1 MNLKEA
7 FRYQKFLD
15 RMMYAAC
22 SSIQRDEHCILTKK
36 THLRSAANPDTEDI
50 TEVIET
56 EPFVNN
62 DTVIEFIKWLI
73 EQKEQLSTEIGNAK
87 KSIEYTDI
95 DAAIEANK
103 YRQKAAA
110 AIEYMLRK
118 KPRKRQEQ
126 GIDYKFNAEGNQL
139 SYYYKID
146 VSEEE
151 MFDRV
156 SDKSIQREL
165 LTTADNVSAAVDA
178 YMINTTV
185 DYNPVY
191 SVNESYDDVI
201 AMFEESHM
209 E

>member
-95 DAAIEANK
+95 DAAIEAN
-103 YRQKAAA
+103 
-110 AIEYMLRK
+110 
-118 KPRKRQEQ
+118 
-126 GIDYKFNAEGNQL
+126 NAEGNQL